1 MSDPLPPLPPGFAL
15 DEPKP
20 KRSRLKPVPP
30 PPEGFTLDGAVHDG
44 DTVGTQQG
52 VNLRLYGVDAP
63 ELDQQG
69 LGQLGPVAIGQQSRG
84 ALADLLHDAPI
95 AVGPIVGN
103 SYGRPV
109 ASLTANGLDV
119 GHTLARDGAALAAPE
134 YIAADPERRFDYL
147 QAERLARQNGLG
159 IHATRFQPPAEY
171 RQAPVPVD
179 QLTPER
185 ATVAQFWDTPT
196 PLAGMRPEVEKTFI
210 GMINDR
216 KITPEQVAAYA
227 RDNGG
232 FVVDPADVAKSRGQ
246 SDKAGG
252 KPIGMGYRGAPK
264 VMTDQGD
271 GATGAVVRGIGN
283 GVLPNWLEETGALAD
298 TLGVTPGRENVWN
311 SERRLADIWAN
322 NEAQNESITAYDR
335 FAHPYAETAGE
346 LAGGLVPFVPAM
358 KAETTAA
365 NLAKIGGAYGF
376 VAGAGREGSI
386 PERLSSGIVGAGE
399 GMATTV
405 LGGKALEAA
414 APYAAR
420 ALRRVIGKSPVG
432 APEASLGEF
441 GGDIPPPPTG
451 FKIDAP
457 EAVQAT
463 ERVVANSPA
472 LEDSDP
478 PGPRSV
484 LDFQPK
490 IGKPGISV
498 TNEDGHLATA
508 VYRDEN
514 GIARGAAQIP
524 ISPEAR
530 DLYEAANVYVD
541 PELRR
546 QGIASKLYDALRREG
561 HPIDSQSGSGNLTP
575 SGAAFVN
582 ARNQAMEADAGG
594 SLTQPVSRP
603 DMPPARMDTRL
614 SEAQLR
620 ARAAEVQPGD
630 VLPIASNEI
639 GSVDE
644 AAAKDAG
651 RYAEA
656 KPVNE
661 RSELTRQTVRAW
673 NGAEV
678 PKVGPT
684 DMVGWLRLRGGL
696 ADQGGELSHI
706 GMANGPRRGMDF
718 VGQEQRF
725 GPLVNPKGM
734 TLDDAARAAWEAGYF
749 PERTDRPSVNE
760 FLDAL
765 RDTYEGRN
773 RRFLPQDHAEID
785 RFHGAQ
791 ADRYALEQQ
800 LQEGPVY
807 NDRSQPAGPDQPF
820 APPEAYEEWPAGGP
834 DFAGNINLGKLDTP
848 QDIRRALATTEQR
861 VGFDA
866 ATRGRVTQAETEAL
880 AADLG
885 MTPEQ
890 LLSRRKGQAL
900 NAEEALAARQILA
913 KSGNELVNMAKR
925 IRSMDEPG
933 DDLLAQFRQA
943 WVRHAALQE
952 QVAGATAEAGRTLA
966 QFKMM
971 ASSKAVRGDVLS
983 AMVNSGGGRGR
994 IRDAAETL
1002 LETVEAG
1009 PGAFNAVVEKG
1020 SKPRFRDKLTELW
1033 INWLLSSP
1041 ATHAVN
1047 MTSNT
1052 LTAMAQLPEHLTA
1065 AGIGGVRRMAGRG
1078 EDAITAHEVGVRAF
1092 ALLQGAKE
1100 GIRLF
1105 AQSARTGEPSDLVSK
1120 VEGIGMKAISGR
1132 KGEVVRI
1139 PTRFLTAEDELFKG
1153 IARRMEING
1162 LAVRIARREG
1172 LKGEALQRRIADL
1185 SQYPTDDMLQRSMD
1199 YARYVTF
1206 QSKLGPAGSKISA
1219 LTADV
1224 PALKLFLP
1232 FVRTP
1237 TNLLKFAT
1245 ERSPLAPLLKEWRQ
1259 DFGAGGARRDLAVSK
1274 ILLGTGMGMAIYEAA
1289 LQGRITGSAPTDPAK
1304 ARLMYADGFQPYSIR
1319 IGDKWYSYKR
1329 LDPFSTTLGVAADMA
1344 LLPEGMS
1351 ERQKDDKTT
1360 LLVASILGNL
1370 ANKTWLSGV
1379 SDLLGAITDPGQ
1391 NADNL
1396 VQRLAG
1402 SLAVPTGVAQLA
1414 RTMDPVQRKVDSVGD
1429 AIQARIP
1436 GASEG
1441 LLPRR
1446 DVWGREVTSEGGV
1459 GPDIVSPAYVSTAQ
1473 DDPVNR
1479 ELLRAG
1485 VSVGLPSRKVAGVE
1499 LSAQQ
1504 YDRYQAEAGQRAY
1517 AGVKALVSSEAW
1529 KRLDD
1534 EAKQDAVGKIVK
1546 QARAEA
1552 RGVLPDGGRA
1562 GKGAVPPPPP
1572 GFTVEGAA
1580 GGRNVYADLLK
1591 FLPAE
1596 NITSGFRTPE
1606 YQAELKR
1613 RGYHPA
1619 DNSRHLDGSA
1629 FDLVPPAG
1637 KSMGWLQARLKAY
1650 DPQARFY
1657 PEGDHLHVSFPGY
1670 YGAPAIGGARRA
1682 GLRNPLMGM
1691 PPPPPGFSVD
1701 R

>member
-1 MSDPLPPLPPGFAL
+1 VSDPLPPLPPGFAL

-20 KRSRLKPVPP
+20 KRSRLKAVPP

-134 YIAADPERRFDYL
+134 YLAADPERRFDYL

-232 FVVDPADVAKSRGQ
+232 FVVDPADVAKSRAQ

-252 KPIGMGYRGAPK
+252 KPIGMGYRDAPK

-271 GATGAVVRGIGN
+271 GATGAAVRGIGN

-358 KAETTAA
+358 KAETTTA

-420 ALRRVIGKSPVG
+420 ALRRVAGKSPVG
-432 APEASLGEF
+432 APEASLGNLE
-441 GGDIPPPPTG
+441 GIAVSDIPPPPAG
-451 FKIDAP
+451 FKIDQPGTIGMDAAP
-457 EAVQAT
+457 TPSVSQ
-463 ERVVANSPA
+463 
-472 LEDSDP
+472 DI
-478 PGPRSV
+478 PRP
-484 LDFQPK
+484 Q
-490 IGKPGISV
+490 
-498 TNEDGHLATA
+498 
-508 VYRDEN
+508 
-514 GIARGAAQIP
+514 
-524 ISPEAR
+524 
-530 DLYEAANVYVD
+530 
-541 PELRR
+541 
-546 QGIASKLYDALRREG
+546 
-561 HPIDSQSGSGNLTP
+561 PIDQPLT
-575 SGAAFVN
+575 
-582 ARNQAMEADAGG
+582 
-594 SLTQPVSRP
+594 
-603 DMPPARMDTRL
+603 
-614 SEAQLR
+614 EAQLR

-630 VLPIASNEI
+630 VLPIPANEI
-639 GSVDE
+639 GSVEE

-706 GMANGPRRGMDF
+706 GMTNGPRRGMDF

-800 LQEGPVY
+800 LQDGPVY

-834 DFAGNINLGKLDTP
+834 DFAGNINLNKLDTP

-885 MTPEQ
+885 MTPER
-890 LLSRRKGQAL
+890 LLSRRKGQAF

-925 IRSMDEPG
+925 IKGIEQPG
-933 DDLLAQFRQA
+933 DTDLAAFREA
-943 WVRHAALQE
+943 WLRHAAIQE
-952 QVAGATAEAGRTLA
+952 QVAGATAEAGRALA
-966 QFKMM
+966 QFRM
-971 ASSKAVRGDVLS
+971 AANSRAVHGDVL
-983 AMVNSGGGRGR
+983 ANLLNGPGGRKR
-994 IRDAAETL
+994 LKDAAETL
-1002 LETVEAG
+1002 LEAAESS
-1009 PGAFNAVVEKG
+1009 PGKFNVLADKL
-1020 SKPRFRDKLTELW
+1020 SKPRWIDKATELRYFM
-1033 INWLLSSP
+1033 LLSGP
-1041 ATHAVN
+1041 QTHAAN
-1047 MTSNT
+1047 IISNT
-1052 LTAMAQLPEHLTA
+1052 LTALGQFPEHA
-1065 AGIGGVRRMAGRG
+1065 AAAVIGAGRRAVTG
-1078 EDAITAHEVGVRAF
+1078 KEAAVDRVYGSEIRARAF
-1092 ALLQGAKE
+1092 GLMQGVQE
-1100 GIRLF
+1100 GLREFVRTL
-1105 AQSARTGEPSDLVSK
+1105 RTGETSDFAGKMEAPTRPAFDGVAGK
-1120 VEGIGMKAISGR
+1120 
-1132 KGEVVRI
+1132 VVRA
-1139 PTRFLTAEDELFKG
+1139 PMRALSAEDEVFKAM
-1153 IARRMEING
+1153 ARHMELNG
-1162 LAVRIARREG
+1162 LAARQAGKEGLTGKAAAERIAQ
-1172 LKGEALQRRIADL
+1172 LTANP
-1185 SQYPTDDMLQRSMD
+1185 SDDMLDKAFD

-1206 QSKLGPAGSKISA
+1206 QRPLTGIPQSISRA
-1219 LTADV
+1219 TQEH
-1224 PALKLFLP
+1224 PALKFLIP

-1237 TNLLKFAT
+1237 TNLLKFAA
-1245 ERSPLAPLLKEWRQ
+1245 ERSPAAPLLKEWRA
-1259 DFGAGGARRDLAVSK
+1259 DFLAGGARRDLAVAKSM
-1274 ILLGTGMGMAIYEAA
+1274 IGSGMGLWMADLAR
-1289 LQGRITGSAPTDPAK
+1289 QGLVTGSPPDDDNK
-1304 ARLMYADGFQPYSIR
+1304 NRLLRADGWQPYSFK
-1319 IGDKWYSYKR
+1319 IGDRYISYNR
-1329 LDPFSTTLGVAADMA
+1329 LDPFSLTISTAADLA
-1344 LLPEGMS
+1344 TKREGMTP
-1351 ERQKDDKTT
+1351 RQLDQASG
-1360 LLVASILGNL
+1360 LLVASIMKNMGD
-1370 ANKTWLSGV
+1370 KTWLSGL
-1379 SDLLGAITDPGQ
+1379 SDFIGFMHDPQRNLGGYVKGQ
-1391 NADNL
+1391 AASS
-1396 VQRLAG
+1396 V
-1402 SLAVPTGVAQLA
+1402 VPALVAQTA
-1414 RTMDPVQRKVDSVGD
+1414 RTIDPTRRTTHGVGEE
-1429 AIQARIP
+1429 IQSRLP
-1436 GASEG
+1436 VASER
-1441 LLPRR
+1441 LYPQR
-1446 DVWGREVTSEGGV
+1446 DIWGQPITTDRL
-1459 GPDIVSPAYVSTAQ
+1459 GPDSLSPITTTIRR
-1473 DDPVNR
+1473 DDPVNA
-1479 ELLRAG
+1479 EMLA
-1485 VSVGLPSRKVAGVE
+1485 VGAVGTKFPKQHTVAGKRVDYTPAE
-1499 LSAQQ
+1499 YDTLQAQ
-1504 YDRYQAEAGQRAY
+1504 AGAK
-1517 AGVKALVSSEAW
+1517 AHDDIDALVAQPGW
-1529 KRLDD
+1529 AALPA
-1534 EAKQDAVGKIVK
+1534 EAKQKAIAKVIRGD
-1546 QARAEA
+1546 RAEA
-1552 RGVLPDGGRA
+1552 RGQPA
-1562 GKGAVPPPPP
+1562 KGSVPPPPPP
-1572 GFTVEGAA
+1572 GFAIDGEA
-1580 GGRNVYADLLK
+1580 GGRNVYADLLT

-1606 YQAELKR
+1606 YQAEMKR

-1670 YGAPAIGGARRA
+1670 YGAPAIGGARKA

-1691 PPPPPGFSVD
+1691 PPPPAGFMID
-1701 R
+1701 G